1 MLRLTARGE
10 AVLFAV
16 LVFAMALGLS
26 LLPGGGVALYGWTPA
41 LAAVLVL
48 VLAGKAR
55 SRSAWATLGFGTTG
69 RGLWLIAV
77 AIPIVVLSSGY
88 LVAAAGGVTG
98 LALPGG
104 ISVPRF
110 VITWLIL
117 LPAGAISAIGEE
129 LGWRGFLLPRLAPL
143 GRVRAGLAMGLLWA
157 AWHYPLILISGA
169 YHGGADLPFLALFT
183 ATVVAITFI
192 SNEMRVASGSSW
204 PSTILHGAHNAS
216 WDQLRSLATRPSGS
230 LDLLAG
236 ESGLVPLLLYGAV
249 AVWVVATRRDWVETR
264 GRASGEGW
272 GAELLEAHR

>member
-16 LVFAMALGLS
+16 LVLAMALGLS

-41 LAAVLVL
+41 LAVVLIL

-55 SRSAWATLGFGTTG
+55 SRSAWAALGFGRSG
-69 RGLWLIAV
+69 RSLWLIAV
-77 AIPIVVLSSGY
+77 AIPVVVLSTGY
-88 LVAAAGGVTG
+88 IGASAGGVTG
-98 LALPGG
+98 LALPAG

-110 VITWLIL
+110 GITWLVL

-129 LGWRGFLLPRLAPL
+129 LGWRGFLLPRLASL
-143 GRVRAGLAMGLLWA
+143 GRVRAGLAIGLLWA
-157 AWHYPLILISGA
+157 VWHYPLILISGA

-183 ATVVAITFI
+183 ATVVATTFI
-192 SNEMRVASGSSW
+192 SNELRMATGSAW

-230 LDLLAG
+230 LDLVAG
-236 ESGLVPLLLYGAV
+236 EAGLVPLLFYGAV
-249 AVWVVATRRDWVETR
+249 AVWIIAMRPGWVETR
-264 GRASGEGW
+264 GQASSGVGE
-272 GAELLEAHR
+272 HPSI

>member
-16 LVFAMALGLS
+16 LVLAMALGLS

-41 LAAVLVL
+41 LAVVLIL

-55 SRSAWATLGFGTTG
+55 SRSAWAALGFERSG
-69 RGLWLIAV
+69 RSLWLIAV
-77 AIPIVVLSSGY
+77 AIPVVVLSTGY
-88 LVAAAGGVTG
+88 IVASAGGVTG
-98 LALPGG
+98 LALPAG

-110 VITWLIL
+110 GITWLVL

-129 LGWRGFLLPRLAPL
+129 LGWRGFLLPRLASL
-143 GRVRAGLAMGLLWA
+143 GRVRAGLAIGLLWA
-157 AWHYPLILISGA
+157 VWHYPLILISGA

-183 ATVVAITFI
+183 ATVVATTFI
-192 SNEMRVASGSSW
+192 SNELRMATGSAW

-230 LDLLAG
+230 LDLVAG
-236 ESGLVPLLLYGAV
+236 EAGLVPLLLYGAV
-249 AVWVVATRRDWVETR
+249 AVWIIAMRPRWVETR
-264 GRASGEGW
+264 GQASSGVGEHPS
-272 GAELLEAHR
+272 L